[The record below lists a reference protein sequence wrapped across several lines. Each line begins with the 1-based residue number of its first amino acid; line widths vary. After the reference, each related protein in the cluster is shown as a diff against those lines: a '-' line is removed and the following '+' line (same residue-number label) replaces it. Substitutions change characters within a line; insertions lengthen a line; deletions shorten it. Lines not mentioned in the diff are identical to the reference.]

1 MSVLN
6 EADTQTYS
14 KPDSSNCAVQI
25 KTKTQQQI
33 KLQTTL
39 YVIAEKDELFWKC
52 KLDFQF
58 SHHS

>member
-39 YVIAEKDELFWKC
+39 YVIAEKDELF
-52 KLDFQF
+52 
-58 SHHS
+58 